1 MLLHIGTD
9 AKSVTFRSKKLRKY
23 MMKESHMKTCISM
36 GLDPSKNSISEITNF
51 DIVEIIEREYEFPL
65 QSEEELQQEI
75 ESSTQE
81 IEEIPEEIKVIH
93 IDPQNYDGT
102 GAHVQILNE
111 EGVEIM
117 YDGISLLQEEITG

>member
-1 MLLHIGTD
+1 
-9 AKSVTFRSKKLRKY
+9 
-23 MMKESHMKTCISM
+23 M
-36 GLDPSKNSISEITNF
+36 GLDPSKNSISEIKNF

-93 IDPQNYDGT
+93 IDPHNYDGA

-117 YDGISLLQEEITG
+117 YDGISLLQKEITGWRAGDLSGRNRWTKCYYL